1 MKQKIALLFIF
12 TPYTFDSLYNKNCAS
27 SNQFLMLW
35 IKNDHVTSCFEFQE
49 FVEMLAYI
57 T

>member
-35 IKNDHVTSCFEFQE
+35 IKNDHVILCFEFQE
-49 FVEMLAYI
+49 FMEMLA
-57 T
+57 